1 MMPLSD
7 FGLYC
12 RFLEIEYFP
21 DGVETFAVSKPFGG
35 YHCSESEAFTRFG
48 TVRDGYAVDR

>member
-12 RFLEIEYFP
+12 SFLEIEYFP

-48 TVRDGYAVDR
+48 TVRDGYAVDL